1 MAEYKD
7 VLERFLRYVKVDTQ
21 SDEAMAERED
31 VFPSSDKQK
40 DLGRMLTKEL
50 EEMGASDVYF
60 DEKNCYV
67 YAKIPATDPNSK
79 TVVGFISHMDTSPA
93 VSGKDV
99 KPQIIENYDG
109 EDIFLG
115 ENEDGKWIL
124 SPKDFP
130 DLTTLKGKDII
141 TTDGSTLLGA
151 DDKAGVAEIMTMAD
165 YLLRHPEIQHG
176 TIAIGFT
183 PDEEVGCGVDHFD
196 LERFGADIA
205 YTVDGGPLGG
215 LEYEC
220 FNAAGATV
228 IIKGRSVHP
237 GDAKGKMVNAILLAA
252 EFAGRF
258 PANERPDTT
267 EGYEGFYHLDE
278 ISGGVDQ
285 AKMTY
290 IIRDHDKAKFEAKK
304 AFMEQQVKEMQA
316 KYGEEAFTLRMK
328 DQYYNMVEKI
338 EPHMELIDAVK
349 EVMTAMD
356 ITPSIEPIRGGTD
369 GARLSF
375 EGLPCPNLCT
385 GGRNYHGRFEY
396 VCIND
401 MVAIVE
407 MLVRLSEKLR

>member
-31 VFPSSDKQK
+31 VFPSTEKQK

-258 PANERPDTT
+258 PADERPDTT

-401 MVAIVE
+401 MIAIAE

>member
-31 VFPSSDKQK
+31 VFPSTEKQK

-215 LEYEC
+215 IEYEC

-349 EVMTAMD
+349 DVMTAMD

>member
-31 VFPSSDKQK
+31 VFPSTEKQK

-67 YAKIPATDPNSK
+67 YAKIPATDSNSK

-385 GGRNYHGRFEY
+385 GGRNYHGRYEY

-401 MVAIVE
+401 MIAIVE

>member
-31 VFPSSDKQK
+31 VFPSTEKQK

-385 GGRNYHGRFEY
+385 GGRNYHGRYEY

-401 MVAIVE
+401 MIAIVE

>member
-31 VFPSSDKQK
+31 VFPSTEKQK

-67 YAKIPATDPNSK
+67 YAKIPATDPASK

-401 MVAIVE
+401 MIAIVE

>member
-31 VFPSSDKQK
+31 VFPSTEKQK

-258 PANERPDTT
+258 PADERPDTT

-385 GGRNYHGRFEY
+385 GGRNYHGRYEY

-401 MVAIVE
+401 MIAIVE

>member
-31 VFPSSDKQK
+31 VFPSTEKQK